1 VILRLASFFRL
12 SVRELTA
19 LVLLFALS
27 LPAVTLR
34 LYASDEVQYYAYL
47 RSLWFDRDVS
57 FDNEYRHL
65 YEAGV
70 ARSTLFSK
78 TFIEPA
84 TDTGLR
90 RNFATLGSAI
100 LWSPFYAIAD
110 VSARAARAFGSDTP
124 ADGYSKP
131 YIAAVCLGSALYG
144 FVAILLS
151 IRLARALT
159 GSGLRAS
166 VAVWAGTPLA
176 FYMYVAPAFGHAT
189 SAFAVTLFITVWLH
203 VRRAWSPGGVAA
215 LAAAGALMTM
225 VREQDVFFAIGPAVD
240 FLIARSS
247 FAGARDQE
255 TRPRAGASIAMIGI
269 AIATFVTV
277 LAPQLIAYQ
286 ALNGRFGPSPLVG
299 RKMTWTSPHGLEV
312 LLSPDHGF
320 FFWTPL
326 AALALAGLIVMALSS
341 DGRGADQ
348 PETSDRRRIAVIL
361 ILMTAATVYVTGS
374 VESWTAAGAFGQRR
388 FVNLTPVLAVGLAA
402 LFARTGRATFRSRAA
417 SGALVVVAALCIW
430 WNVALVAQ
438 FGTHMMNRQRLEL
451 ARNARTAFITLP
463 VSGPRLVYRYF
474 FDRQSFYRPDPPGP
488 PR

>member
-1 VILRLASFFRL
+1 
-12 SVRELTA
+12 
-19 LVLLFALS
+19 
-27 LPAVTLR
+27 
-34 LYASDEVQYYAYL
+34 
-47 RSLWFDRDVS
+47 
-57 FDNEYRHL
+57 
-65 YEAGV
+65 
-70 ARSTLFSK
+70 
-78 TFIEPA
+78 
-84 TDTGLR
+84 
-90 RNFATLGSAI
+90 
-100 LWSPFYAIAD
+100 
-110 VSARAARAFGSDTP
+110 
-124 ADGYSKP
+124 
-131 YIAAVCLGSALYG
+131 
-144 FVAILLS
+144 
-151 IRLARALT
+151 
-159 GSGLRAS
+159 
-166 VAVWAGTPLA
+166 
-176 FYMYVAPAFGHAT
+176 
-189 SAFAVTLFITVWLH
+189 
-203 VRRAWSPGGVAA
+203 
-215 LAAAGALMTM
+215 
-225 VREQDVFFAIGPAVD
+225 
-240 FLIARSS
+240 
-247 FAGARDQE
+247 
-255 TRPRAGASIAMIGI
+255 MIGI

-341 DGRGADQ
+341 DRRGADQ

-438 FGTHMMNRQRLEL
+438 FGAHMMDRQRLEL